1 MKKKR
6 IFFFV
11 KTFEKQDHA
20 NDFLDGTLYM
30 NTLNYFKSLEDT
42 GDGRDDRCESATAL
56 FQSNKIINIDING
69 IKVNPS
75 DLVDRVV
82 IHKHSL
88 LAKHVFCLHAGCVD
102 GAKQCT
108 TAAFKRQLRIPPKN
122 ISLGQV
128 SVLITDVNNFLEKVK
143 NAVILQNMNM
153 RRRLVEY
160 YNPNKI
166 NGIFPD
172 ENAAFQKRKCFSH
185 QKEFRFLIESNLNNS
200 SPLKLPIGSIREIS
214 TIMSIKDLNKGL
226 KVNPLNVK

>member
-1 MKKKR
+1 MKNKR
-6 IFFFV
+6 IIFFV
-11 KTFEKQDHA
+11 KTFEKEEHA
-20 NDFLDGTLYM
+20 NDFLGGTLYM
-30 NTLNYFKSLEDT
+30 NNLNYFKSLEDK
-42 GDGRDDRCESATAL
+42 GDGRHDKYEGATAW
-56 FQSNKIINIDING
+56 FPPQKIINIDING
-69 IKVNPS
+69 VKINSS
-75 DLVDRVV
+75 DLDDPVV

-108 TAAFKRQLRIPPKN
+108 TAAFEKQLRIHPKN

-128 SVLITDVNNFLEKVK
+128 SVVITDVNNFLEKVK
-143 NAVILQNMNM
+143 NAVILQNMKM

-160 YNPNKI
+160 YDPNKI

-185 QKEFRFLIESNLNNS
+185 QKEFRLLIESNLNNLN
-200 SPLKLPIGSIREIS
+200 PLKLPIGSIREIS
-214 TIMSIKDLNKGL
+214 TIMSIEDLNKGL